1 MFEETLLPES
11 SKRGPAR
18 KSRFFPAAV
27 AVHGALLLAVL
38 GASLWSVEE
47 PPDPPAPIAWVST
60 APPAP
65 APSVRSGGV
74 ARAVAG
80 PRRPRREVVAPSV
93 VPDRLPVAAALPE
106 PAPAAVEDTA
116 AGPAAAF
123 SEGEGSPDGGPGVPG
138 GWGTGGDTPGG
149 AGRDRI
155 LVPGGDV
162 RAPVL
167 LRRVEPG
174 YPESERKARR
184 EGDVVLEAIIASGG
198 EIEEVRIV
206 KSAGPLFDASAT
218 AAVGS
223 WRYRP
228 ATLNGRAVRVLLTVT
243 ISFRLH

>member
-1 MFEETLLPES
+1 MFEQALSPES
-11 SKRGPAR
+11 SRRGPAR
-18 KSRFFPAAV
+18 KSRFLPAAV
-27 AVHGALLLAVL
+27 AVHATLLLAFL
-38 GASLWSVEE
+38 GASLWSVDE
-47 PPDPPAPIAWVST
+47 PPDPPVPVTWVST

-65 APSVRSGGV
+65 APLPGSSASSRQPARPKGQRRSV
-74 ARAVAG
+74 A
-80 PRRPRREVVAPSV
+80 APFV
-93 VPDRLPVAAALPE
+93 VPDRLPIASTLPE
-106 PAPAAVEDTA
+106 PA
-116 AGPAAAF
+116 AAA
-123 SEGEGSPDGGPGVPG
+123 EVEEKGGETSGAADGEASTEGGPGIPG
-138 GWGTGGDTPGG
+138 GWGPGG
-149 AGRDRI
+149 VGPGVESRDGI

-167 LRRVEPG
+167 RRRVDPA
-174 YPESERKARR
+174 YPEIERKARR

-218 AAVGS
+218 AAVSS